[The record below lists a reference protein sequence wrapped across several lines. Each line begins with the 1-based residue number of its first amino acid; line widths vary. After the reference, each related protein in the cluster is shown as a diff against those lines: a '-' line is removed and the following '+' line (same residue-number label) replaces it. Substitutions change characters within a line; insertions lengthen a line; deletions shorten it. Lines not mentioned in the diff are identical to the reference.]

1 MYNITET
8 GITIIILCL
17 LGIIIVMVGCIIR
30 NSNSLTPSPSVAFQA
45 IFIDPVE
52 LERNANMYIREAE
65 AYSSNIIVVTVEI
78 LRDDRGEILRD
89 DRRFE
94 TLQEG
99 NCMTDIREVRD
110 NEPINHL
117 PIAQPINGRLA
128 ESV

>member
-17 LGIIIVMVGCIIR
+17 LGIIIVMVMCIIR

-110 NEPINHL
+110 NEPTNHL
-117 PIAQPINGRLA
+117 PIAQPINGRIA